1 MRRLFGARKVRA
13 GIDEIHDRS
22 DARLERLGNEPI
34 TSHEDEWDY
43 AYTMGV
49 THGLEAALRICDGST
64 AIETMEYMAK
74 MLDEKAK
81 SQ

>member
-13 GIDEIHDRS
+13 EITEVHARS
-22 DARLERLGNEPI
+22 EARLVRLTGEPI

-49 THGLEAALRICDGST
+49 THGLEAALRCSDGST

-81 SQ
+81 GQ

>member
-1 MRRLFGARKVRA
+1 VRRLFSVRKVRA
-13 GIDEIHDRS
+13 GVADVHARS
-22 DARLERLGNEPI
+22 EARLARLTTEPI
-34 TSHEDEWDY
+34 QSREDEWDY
-43 AYTMGV
+43 VYTFGV